1 MGSQDGVEE
10 MTRREGIT
18 KTKFISLTGPGMAI
32 TRRDVFRRWVD
43 RSFWILALFVL
54 LLVAD
59 VKSSADS
66 QLCEP
71 CGPQGPPGPR
81 GPPGLLGLAGPPGV
95 TGPRSIPGV
104 PGAVEKCP
112 CLPQSAFS
120 VKLSGPLPGP
130 SQPIVFQEVLYN
142 HQGHLD
148 LATGVFTCSVHGVYH
163 FGFDIELFQHAMKLG
178 LMKNGT
184 QVLEKE
190 AQAKDNYRHVSGN
203 VILQLTMGDRVWLES
218 KLDTAESEKG
228 LIESM
233 FFGYLLYGNYTG

>member
-1 MGSQDGVEE
+1 
-10 MTRREGIT
+10 
-18 KTKFISLTGPGMAI
+18 
-32 TRRDVFRRWVD
+32 
-43 RSFWILALFVL
+43 
-54 LLVAD
+54 
-59 VKSSADS
+59 
-66 QLCEP
+66 
-71 CGPQGPPGPR
+71 
-81 GPPGLLGLAGPPGV
+81 
-95 TGPRSIPGV
+95 
-104 PGAVEKCP
+104 
-112 CLPQSAFS
+112 
-120 VKLSGPLPGP
+120 LSGHLPGP

-142 HQGHLD
+142 GEGHFD
-148 LATGVFTCSVHGVYH
+148 LATGVFTCSVPGVYHFGFDIALFQNAVKPIVFKEALHRDQDHFNLTTGVFTCTVPGMYH